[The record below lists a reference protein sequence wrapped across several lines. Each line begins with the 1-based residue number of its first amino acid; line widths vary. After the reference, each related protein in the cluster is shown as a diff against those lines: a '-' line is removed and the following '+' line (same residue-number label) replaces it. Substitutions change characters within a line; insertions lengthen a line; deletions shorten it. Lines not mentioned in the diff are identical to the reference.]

1 MAIGIAASGRQDAG
15 IATIPAVSW
24 RGVLGLLALA
34 LLPRLALALIFL
46 RDPIGLD
53 DMFQYDMLARSLAS
67 GNGYR
72 WYPRQDV
79 ERMRP
84 YLETIFGIELPVEQ
98 VPVDGYL
105 TVHRAPGYPLLLSAL
120 YAVIGFDN
128 RIAAAR
134 LFQVLL
140 GASLAPLT
148 ALLARQLRLAAP
160 AARGAGVIIAA
171 YPILWMYPLG
181 LASENLFILLLLA
194 GVILSLRAIENRRLG
209 AAILAGLLLGGAT
222 LTRGVLAAFLPLA
235 ALVFFRRAG
244 LRNALGLLLAA
255 LVVVLPWMVRNSL
268 ILGRP
273 AFVENSLGYNLFI
286 GYHPQGDGG
295 FFSGAAVIPL
305 RMLDDGERERWS
317 MEQALGFI
325 RSDPAGA
332 AGRVVRRLGFLWGQE
347 DRELL
352 YFYSNNLFGPIPQP
366 WLLMA
371 YLVLVSPLMLIGSS
385 APFGM
390 ALNARGRGLILGLF
404 VASHLVYLPI
414 LAEPRF
420 HLPLVPYLAVYA
432 ASAWSELRLSSC
444 LGQGLRRLEP
454 RWVLALGAALVLLL
468 LWVWD
473 LWREWP
479 TLIAIMGPEGNA
491 LRLDY

>member
-1 MAIGIAASGRQDAG
+1 MTLAYSR
-15 IATIPAVSW
+15 
-24 RGVLGLLALA
+24 RGLLGLLGLA

-46 RDPIGLD
+46 RYPIGLD

-67 GNGYR
+67 GKGFR
-72 WYPRQDV
+72 WYSREDV

-84 YLETIFGIELPVEQ
+84 HLETVFGIELPVEQ
-98 VPVDGYL
+98 VPVEGYL
-105 TVHRAPGYPLLLSAL
+105 TVHRAPGYPVLLSAL
-120 YAVIGFDN
+120 YVLVGFEN

-134 LFQVLL
+134 LFQVFL

-148 ALLARQLRLAAP
+148 ALLACELGLAAP
-160 AARGAGVIIAA
+160 AARRAGVIVAV

-181 LASENLFILLLLA
+181 LASENLFIPLVLA
-194 GVILSLRAIENRRLG
+194 GVIVSLRAIDGRRLG
-209 AAILAGLLLGGAT
+209 IAVAAGFLLGAAT

-235 ALVFFRRAG
+235 GLLFLRRTG
-244 LRNALGLLLAA
+244 LRNALGMLLPAA
-255 LVVVLPWMVRNSL
+255 LVVLPWIVRNSL

-286 GYHPQGDGG
+286 GYHPEGDGG
-295 FFSGAAVIPL
+295 FFSEAAVIPL
-305 RMLDDGERERWS
+305 HILDDGERERWS
-317 MEQALGFI
+317 MGQALGFI
-325 RSDPAGA
+325 RDDPAGA
-332 AGRVVRRLGFLWGQE
+332 AARVVRRLGFLWGLE

-352 YFYSNNLFGPIPQP
+352 YFYSNDFFGRIPQP

-371 YLVLVSPLMLIGSS
+371 YLVLVSPLILIGSS

-390 ALNARGRGLILGLF
+390 ALTPRGRDLILGLF
-404 VASHLVYLPI
+404 VASHLAYLSI

-432 ASAWSELRLSSC
+432 AAAWSRRRSATFLW
-444 LGQGLRRLEP
+444 QGLRRLDP
-454 RWVLALGAALVLLL
+454 RWVLAAGAALVLLV
-468 LWVWD
+468 LWTWD

-479 TLIAIMGPEGNA
+479 ALISIMGPEGNA
-491 LRLDY
+491 LRLAY